1 MSFSPRVHKK
11 NNIKYS
17 NAASNALLNLAQ
29 TKAAETIIL
38 ESMLQSRLD
47 KIERAK
53 KKGKKFGMFKS
64 IVSKIIPGKLDDAI
78 LSIADAAYKDRLRSS
93 AFGGID
99 TGEVTLLADAAREI
113 DSQARGFSE
122 DLMKDMKFSSSAKN
136 FVSEKMMAQLAEL
149 PEIKKAQDK
158 FNSLGLKEKFIPKNM
173 LDFVKSASDTT
184 AQFMKNPVGFMKR
197 YERDPITKEL
207 QYKGT
212 ASLNKFF
219 SSTVES
225 ERKKYQNEF
234 NRLRKEAGLDMSV
247 YNMLETP
254 EVDLQFRM
262 DTEIDETLY
271 DFGVASV
278 DVPSALDVIT
288 QETDAGSLM
297 LDNTLLQDIKQG
309 LPEPTKP
316 AIQLSQE
323 IEDMADD
330 LPIQPNRPVVNMF
343 PESPE
348 GIMPDLPIG
357 PDRPEMGIPS
367 EAPEG
372 MMGDINLGLRSVG
385 SRGYQ
390 TNITYDPKTLEPM
403 YTTSEMQSAV
413 DTVGDT
419 LLYKTSDFSS
429 NLLDVS
435 RRYASSSGLNPQN
448 LNSVPVTEGMTRDDM
463 ISQFS
468 GFNEPFTRQQMFDKM
483 SKRDQRKFRK
493 NNPNMFQRKR

>member
-309 LPEPTKP
+309 LPEPTP
-316 AIQLSQE
+316 EAMGLSQE
-323 IEDMADD
+323 IESMVPEPSID
-330 LPIQPNRPVVNMF
+330 LLNPNFSSQLSMSSNTNLPKEVREDISNLPSGVFYNVDELSRNSGKFHRQGQLGAMRDFVDNFGTYGPGDNDPNAVVKIQDAFNVFSKKFN
-343 PESPE
+343 E
-348 GIMPDLPIG
+348 
-357 PDRPEMGIPS
+357 
-367 EAPEG
+367 
-372 MMGDINLGLRSVG
+372 
-385 SRGYQ
+385 SRGY
-390 TNITYDPKTLEPM
+390 K
-403 YTTSEMQSAV
+403 
-413 DTVGDT
+413 
-419 LLYKTSDFSS
+419 
-429 NLLDVS
+429 
-435 RRYASSSGLNPQN
+435 LNP
-448 LNSVPVTEGMTRDDM
+448 VTGRYE
-463 ISQFS
+463 
-468 GFNEPFTRQQMFDKM
+468 
-483 SKRDQRKFRK
+483 
-493 NNPNMFQRKR
+493 